1 MTDREARDLK
11 HLQLLADELEDPFEK
26 RGRRVLMLCVT
37 MFTLLLT
44 GLLRDPVLY
53 FASLAAIAMVS
64 YYFWTYIGWWD
75 AYAGVKA
82 EAARIEGLL
91 EGRRRGGDNARL

>member
-11 HLQLLADELEDPFEK
+11 HLQALADELEDPFEK
-26 RGRRVLMLCVT
+26 RGKRVLMLLVT

-53 FASLAAIAMVS
+53 FASLIAIATVS
-64 YYFWTYIGWWD
+64 YYFWTYIGWWN
-75 AYAGVKA
+75 AYAGVMA
-82 EAARIEGLL
+82 QMARIEGLL
-91 EGRRRGGDNARL
+91 EGRRDGEDNARL